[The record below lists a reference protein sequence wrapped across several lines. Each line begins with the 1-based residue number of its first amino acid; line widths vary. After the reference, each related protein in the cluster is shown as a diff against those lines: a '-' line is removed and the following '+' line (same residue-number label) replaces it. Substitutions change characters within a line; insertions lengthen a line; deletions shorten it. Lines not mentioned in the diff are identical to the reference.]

1 MTSPSFLVSDCRLSK
16 LGTDDDQAFVRLAT
30 AIVVGLLAAAQAVEH
45 YEITP
50 YGTLIDFE
58 SFARFVPI
66 RDVGAD
72 EGEQCDEGTKTSVP
86 NRRLT
91 SGCSREFS

>member
-1 MTSPSFLVSDCRLSK
+1 MASPSFLVSDCRLSK
-16 LGTDDDQAFVRLAT
+16 LGTDDDQAFARLAT

-50 YGTLIDFE
+50 YGTLIV
-58 SFARFVPI
+58 ARFVPI

-72 EGEQCDEGTKTSVP
+72 EGEQCDEGNKRST
-86 NRRLT
+86 
-91 SGCSREFS
+91 